1 MCVCVCVCINYY
13 AQWSFV
19 HNSILYM
26 YELLYLNKK
35 KFRASHG
42 YATSAIKRLGHMA
55 NFYWATN
62 LSVMTKV
69 PYM

>member
-1 MCVCVCVCINYY
+1 MCVCINYY

-35 KFRASHG
+35 NFRASHG
-42 YATSAIKRLGHMA
+42 YARLVYKLKAGA
-55 NFYWATN
+55 ERIFFN
-62 LSVMTKV
+62 LSKSFQVRIPVFT
-69 PYM
+69 

>member
-1 MCVCVCVCINYY
+1 MCVCINYY

-35 KFRASHG
+35 KNSVHRTG
-42 YATSAIKRLGHMA
+42 MRLVNIKGKTLVQFLKLGTLLEVVKLR
-55 NFYWATN
+55 YKTG
-62 LSVMTKV
+62 
-69 PYM
+69 P